1 MKINNVD
8 YLNVPQQINKNKLDI
23 KDLDE
28 RVLTIESTAEGD
40 LAIDFIDTVSV
51 LALDTPYN
59 LSEPAQNFLKQI
71 INDDYVNVKKKI
83 FGI

>member
-28 RVLTIESTAEGD
+28 RVLNNRVNIRRRFGD
-40 LAIDFIDTVSV
+40 RF
-51 LALDTPYN
+51 Y
-59 LSEPAQNFLKQI
+59 
-71 INDDYVNVKKKI
+71 
-83 FGI
+83 